1 VFRFIALAWTPDAT
15 AQSATSQIIAR
26 RLLESD
32 SAWRCV
38 LDAVGLQVFCNGTQP
53 GLDSALC
60 LANKRGVVVGSIFK
74 KPADGTMDYASA
86 VSSFGASKSEEILA
100 SKGRM
105 LTRSYWGWYVAFL
118 TDTPVSMKC
127 VVKGPM
133 SEMQC
138 FHVGLRGVHIMFSW
152 IEDIVQLGLVD
163 LTIDWDHITLHSEFG
178 YATRIG
184 ESALNEVTPLTSGQ
198 CMELFEDGSVTATTY
213 WDPCKIAN
221 STWLGSEASAVEAVH
236 ATTRSCVEAWA
247 SFHNDIILRLSGGL
261 DSAIVM
267 SCLRS
272 ARHSPRTTSV
282 NYFTLAP
289 LGDERR
295 YARAM
300 SLRAKVELIERE
312 LGYDNSLGVI
322 TRAGRKAAPS
332 QDSLMWEIHAG
343 EQNLAR
349 DRSATAIFMGT
360 MGDGLFETST
370 YLSPAADYLAQHGI
384 GSRFIKVV
392 LDVAEFHRVSAWRV
406 IAEAIRDGWFS
417 IPKGSLNRYVLSN
430 EPRAIAARTGLTR
443 NGSVGAI
450 LSVSERFIPLWL
462 REIDGVPPG
471 KLWMIFAMIADS
483 LHQSPFRQPD
493 DAPFVSPFISQP
505 LIELCLRI
513 PTYMNLQGGW
523 NRAVARRAFANDLPN
538 EIIGRSTKG
547 TSGLWLKSALDRNW
561 SFARE
566 YLLDGALVQRG
577 VLDRKRLEKSL
588 SGSLT
593 KDMVHGAIVT
603 HLIYTEAWIQQ
614 WSHLPHRAAA

>member
-15 AQSATSQIIAR
+15 TQSAMSQVITQ
-26 RLLESD
+26 RLLEGA
-32 SAWRCV
+32 SAWRRV
-38 LDAVGLQVFCNGTQP
+38 LDAPGLQVFCNGTQP

-60 LANKRGVVVGSIFK
+60 LAEKRGVVVGSIFK
-74 KPADGTMDYASA
+74 KPADGTMNFASA
-86 VSSFGASKSEEILA
+86 VSSFNARESEEISA
-100 SKGRM
+100 SRGRA

-118 TDTPVSMKC
+118 TKTSASTKC
-127 VVKGPM
+127 VVRAPM
-133 SEMQC
+133 SELQC
-138 FHVGLRGVHIMFSW
+138 FHVGLRGVHILFSW

-163 LTIDWDHITLHSEFG
+163 LTIDWDHVTLHSEFG

-198 CMELFEDGSVTATTY
+198 CMVLREDGSITTTTY

-221 STWLGSEASAVEAVH
+221 SGWIDDEATAIRAIH

-267 SCLRS
+267 SCLRTAS
-272 ARHSPRTTSV
+272 RSPRITSV
-282 NYFTLAP
+282 NYFSLAP

-300 SLRAKVELIERE
+300 SLRAKTELIERE
-312 LGYDNSLGVI
+312 LGCENSLAVI
-322 TRAGRKAAPS
+322 AQAGWKVAPS

-343 EQNLAR
+343 EQKLAR

-370 YLSPAADYLAQHGI
+370 FLSPAADYLARHGI
-384 GSRFIKVV
+384 GARFIKVV

-406 IAEAIRDGWFS
+406 IAEAIRDSWFS

-430 EPRAIAARTGLTR
+430 DPRAIAARTGLTTKD
-443 NGSVGAI
+443 SVGAI
-450 LSVSERFIPLWL
+450 LAASDRFTPLWL
-462 REIDGVPPG
+462 RQIDGVPAG
-471 KLWMIFAMIADS
+471 KLWMIFAMLGDS
-483 LHQSPFRQPD
+483 LHQSPFRQLG

-513 PTYMNLQGGW
+513 PTYLNLQGGW
-523 NRAVARRAFANDLPN
+523 NRAVARRAFVEDLPD
-538 EIIGRSTKG
+538 EIIRRSTKG
-547 TSGLWLKSALDRNW
+547 TSGLWLKSVLDRNW
-561 SFARE
+561 RFARE
-566 YLLDGALVQRG
+566 YLLDGALVERG
-577 VLDRKRLEKSL
+577 ILDRKRLESSL

-593 KDMVHGAIVT
+593 KNMVHGAIVT
-603 HLIYTEAWIQQ
+603 HLIYAEAWVQQ
-614 WSHLPHRAAA
+614 WSHLSRRAAA